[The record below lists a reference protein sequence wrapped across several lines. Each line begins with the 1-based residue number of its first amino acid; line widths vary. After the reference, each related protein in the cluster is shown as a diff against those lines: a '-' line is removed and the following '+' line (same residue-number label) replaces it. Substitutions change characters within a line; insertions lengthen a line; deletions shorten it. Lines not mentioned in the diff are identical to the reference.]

1 MAHTPAAHEETFNEL
16 DPHGFEGHGQHAS
29 HVIVGP
35 FTLRTILAFLLLFTV
50 LTVAT
55 AQLETAIMGWF
66 NIELPWWI
74 NVAVAMTIAV
84 IKALLVMG
92 YFMQLK
98 YDNPINTVL
107 MLFTFGALAIFL
119 FFTGLDLFSRGAVD
133 PQKQAQIIAG
143 GTGSG
148 VSAKPNQPVTA
159 AARERFMEK
168 LLAKHDNDKVAAE
181 MEFAKIEAEM
191 TGGHGPTHHVPEVSN
206 PNRTIRRTGTTG
218 ALLETAPASNDGHGH
233 PTGDHGHAPAA
244 APKPSH

>member
-16 DPHGFEGHGQHAS
+16 DPHGFEGHGHHAS

-35 FTLRTILAFLLLFTV
+35 FTLRSVLAILLFFTL
-50 LTVAT
+50 LTVGL

-66 NIELPWWI
+66 DIQLPWWV
-74 NVAVAMTIAV
+74 NVAVAMSIAV
-84 IKALLVMG
+84 VKSLLVMG

-191 TGGHGPTHHVPEVSN
+191 TGGHGAAHHAPEVSN
-206 PNRTIRRTGTTG
+206 SNRTIRRTGTTG
-218 ALLETAPASNDGHGH
+218 ALLETAPAT
-233 PTGDHGHAPAA
+233 P
-244 APKPSH
+244 PKPAH